1 MKKNVLIKGILV
13 SVVLALLTVGFT
25 GCSGG
30 SVYPVYS
37 TGTVYITLDSS
48 DDYAIYLDGVRQ
60 GYTYWSPYYTLY
72 NVSVGYHVIEAYG
85 YYYGYYDSDYKYVSY
100 GSNYVYLYPW

>member
-13 SVVLALLTVGFT
+13 LVVLALLTVGFT
-25 GCSGG
+25 GCG

-37 TGTVYITLDSS
+37 TGTVYITLDSY
-48 DDYAIYLDGVRQ
+48 DDYGIYLDGVLQ
-60 GYTYWSPYYTLY
+60 GYTYWNPYYTLY

-85 YYYGYYDSDYKYVSY
+85 YYYGYYDSEYKYVSY